1 MAELFPPRAPGTPRV
16 FALPPGAD
24 FARGLVSGLTA
35 RAMDPQTLARTR
47 IYVNTERAR
56 RRVLSLF
63 EAGPVTLI
71 PRVAPL
77 AALTDDVPDL
87 PPVEPPVRR
96 RLQLAQLVR
105 QAIAADP
112 TLAARTTA
120 YPLAESLAD
129 LAADLQIEGV
139 PVARLLT
146 LDTQDA
152 AGHWARSLE
161 FIRLIGAVLD
171 PAAEGMA
178 TLDPDARM
186 RAAVDAMVTGW
197 ATDPPRYP
205 VIVAGSTGSRAV
217 TADFMAAVAR
227 LPQGA
232 VVLPGLDP
240 HVPPEVW
247 QTLAET
253 GLNASIDHAQW
264 GLARICNKLGVD
276 PGAVP
281 WWDDALAPAP
291 ARARLVSL
299 ALRPAPVTDQW
310 LAEGPLLAK
319 DLAGA
324 TQGLML
330 IEAPDPLAEAAALAL
345 RLRQAVAE
353 GQTAALITPD
363 RVLAR
368 RVTAAL
374 DRWGLAPD
382 DSAGRPLDLTPP
394 GVFLRLTADLLEGP
408 PGPVALLSLL
418 KHPLTASGDG
428 PARGRHLGETAKLER
443 AVRHQSTPVVTLDW
457 LAAHGAVLDP
467 AWIQWLSVL
476 LAQNISST
484 VPLEDIVHAHLT
496 LAAHTAGGPE
506 APLGQGGALWSEAAG
521 AAALAAIT
529 DLETHAA
536 AGGTLPLAEYRPLLR
551 AVLAN
556 TDVPDAPYT
565 PHPDI
570 AIWGTLEARTQT
582 ADVLLLAGL
591 NEGTW
596 PRLPPPDPWLSR
608 QMRDTVGLP
617 LAERRIGLSAHD
629 FQQAVGGSQ
638 VVLSRA
644 LREGEAPSVPAR
656 WVLRLT
662 NLLDGLPP
670 QGPRVLHAMR
680 DRGDQLLR
688 LAIHLEQPTQTLDRA
703 QRPAPLVPPGAFP
716 TELPVTQV
724 DRLIRDPYT
733 VYAST
738 VLGLRPLDPL
748 RPEADALQRG
758 IQAHTVMQRFIE
770 ATRNGLPEDAEVLF
784 DRILR
789 DSLRTEVP
797 WPAMRA
803 LWQHR
808 LQKLRTF
815 ILQTEVERRTHATP
829 SLLEAKGAATLEGTP
844 SIFTVTAKADRIDVH
859 RDGIAIY
866 DYKGRLPSQKEAASF
881 HKQLPLEACIALRGG
896 FETGDA
902 AHILALD
909 LIGLS
914 GNGDILSLEH
924 DADTLARTWADLA
937 ALISLYQSG
946 QAPMVARLRPKLVT
960 HEGRYDHLARRGEWA
975 DGDPAEPQALI

>member
-1 MAELFPPRAPGTPRV
+1 MAELFSPLAPGTPRV

-24 FARGLVSGLTA
+24 FAQGLVSGLTA
-35 RAMDPQTLARTR
+35 RAMDPVTRARTR

-56 RRVLSLF
+56 RRVLALF
-63 EAGPVTLI
+63 EVGPVALI
-71 PRVAPL
+71 PQVLPL
-77 AALTDDVPDL
+77 GALTDQIRDL
-87 PPVEPPVRR
+87 PAVEPPVRR

-112 TLAARTTA
+112 SLAARAAA
-120 YPLAESLAD
+120 YPLAESLTE

-139 PVARLLT
+139 PIARLLA

-161 FIRLIGAVLD
+161 FIRLIGAVLE
-171 PAAEGMA
+171 PAAREMF

-186 RAAVDAMVTGW
+186 RAAVDAMVRDW
-197 ATDPPRYP
+197 MTDPPRDP

-217 TADFMAAVAR
+217 TADFMAAVAL

-240 HVPPEVW
+240 HVPNDVW
-247 QTLAET
+247 QTLTET
-253 GLNASIDHAQW
+253 GLNAPVDHAQW
-264 GLARICNKLGVD
+264 GLAQICGKLGVHPD
-276 PGAVP
+276 AVP
-281 WWDDALAPAP
+281 VWDTTPVP
-291 ARARLVSL
+291 VPTRARLVSL

-310 LAEGPLLAK
+310 LAEGPLLAG
-319 DLAGA
+319 DLPGA
-324 TQGLML
+324 TQGLTL

-345 RLRQAVAE
+345 RLRQAVAD

-394 GVFLRLTADLLEGP
+394 GVFLRLTAELLAGP

-418 KHPLTASGDG
+418 KHPLTASGEG
-428 PARGRHLGETAKLER
+428 PARGRHLGETVKLER
-443 AVRHQSTPVVTLDW
+443 ALRRHSTPMVTPDW
-457 LAAHGAVLDP
+457 LVAYGATLDP
-467 AWIQWLSVL
+467 AWVQWLSVL
-476 LAQNISST
+476 LTQSMPQAA
-484 VPLEDIVHAHLT
+484 PLEDIVHSHAA
-496 LAAHTAGGPE
+496 LAAHTARGPE
-506 APLGQGGALWSEAAG
+506 ALSGQSGALWLEAAG
-521 AAALAAIT
+521 VAALAALT
-529 DLETHAA
+529 DLQTHAA
-536 AGGTLPLAEYRPLLR
+536 AGGTVPLAEYRPLLR
-551 AVLAN
+551 AVLAGA
-556 TDVPDAPYT
+556 DVPDAPYA

-608 QMRDTVGLP
+608 QMRVAVGLP

-629 FQQAVGGSQ
+629 FQQAVGASE

-656 WVLRLT
+656 WLLRLT

-670 QGPRVLHAMR
+670 QGPMALRAMR
-680 DRGDQLLR
+680 DRGAHLLR
-688 LAIHLEQPTQTLDRA
+688 LAAQLEQPAQPLERA
-703 QRPAPLVPPGAFP
+703 RRPEPLVPPGAFP
-716 TELPVTQV
+716 ATLPVTQI
-724 DRLIRDPYT
+724 DRLIRDPYA
-733 VYAST
+733 VYAHA

-748 RPEADALQRG
+748 HPEADALQRG
-758 IQAHTVMQRFIE
+758 IQVHAVMQRFIE
-770 ATRNGLPEDAEVLF
+770 ATQDGLPKDAEALF
-784 DRILR
+784 DQILSE
-789 DSLRTEVP
+789 SLRAEVP

-808 LQKLRTF
+808 LQKLTPF
-815 ILQTEVERRTHATP
+815 ILRTEAERRTRATP
-829 SLLEAKGAATLEGTP
+829 RLVEAKGAAALTGTP
-844 SIFTVTAKADRIDVH
+844 SAFTLTAKADRIDTL
-859 RDGIAIY
+859 RGGIAIY
-866 DYKGRLPSQKEAASF
+866 DYKGRLPSQKEAALF

-902 AHILALD
+902 ANILALE

-924 DADTLARTWADLA
+924 DADTLAQVWRDLA

-946 QAPMVARLRPKLVT
+946 QTPMVARLRPKLVAQ
-960 HEGRYDHLARRGEWA
+960 EGRYDHLARRGEWA
-975 DGDPAEPQALI
+975 DGDPAEPEVLT